1 MQETKPATARV
12 IAAAAAEGLDIAVTT
27 FPEGTRTAAD
37 AAAAIGCDVAAIV
50 KSIVM
55 HDDVGPLLVLVS
67 GRHRVDAGKVEAE
80 LGGGVV
86 RRATADEARAATG
99 YAIGGTAPFGHPA
112 PLRMLLD
119 RDLLQFEE
127 VWAAA
132 GTPDTVFP
140 LTPQQLMAAT
150 GVEPADV
157 AE

>member
-12 IAAAAAEGLDIAVTT
+12 IAAAAAAGLDITVRQ

-55 HDDVGPLLVLVS
+55 HDDVGALLVFTS
-67 GRHRVDAGKVEAE
+67 GRNRVDAGKVEAE
-80 LGGGVV
+80 IGGGAV
-86 RRATADEARAATG
+86 RRATAEEARAATG

-112 PLRMLLD
+112 PLRMLVD
-119 RDLLQFEE
+119 RDLLEYEE

-140 LTPQQLMAAT
+140 LTPRQLMAAT
-150 GVEPADV
+150 RVPPADV